1 MRKILPAL
9 VLLCLP
15 SFLAVAQ
22 PAPDVP
28 PAAQVMELRLLALS
42 RAYVRPL
49 AETVARLNT
58 VPGIT
63 DAQAVS
69 YADDVLTLKCTTS
82 LSHEAIASALGLR
95 LLRAEGLALTL
106 APSEDIRSRR
116 AEARAVVGMI
126 GRKVADSIK
135 RDSNGERTGLEFGAR
150 DGIEARVQALGL
162 DPAILKGSFYQP
174 ADYHLETPGEGSG
187 DGYRIWAGDKWEG
200 MYVANTDS
208 SNKALVDYDPAS
220 RFVGMI
226 VPMGWGYQEPAWVDG
241 EGIMMASVGERSD
254 TNWSGE
260 LAVVGGSKLI
270 TEIMQAAV
278 AWRIRNSTSKLEAA
292 PNGRGYT
299 LMNELPGGDDIEY
312 WGYEHYEISD
322 LLLTW
327 RADDE
332 GNLVA
337 RVRAH
342 TEASPWYLDAEVN
355 TGPVLKRYAEM
366 DRKTRREVNRA
377 DLGNDLVW
385 LHGPETDAA
394 VLRARRDEARNALNS
409 LSDALAATMKA
420 KPDTKLEA
428 LCGTLDNAEL
438 AAALG
443 FKADALA
450 YYKPAEFTIRRQ
462 MLGDVEI
469 AVGTPAKGGRR
480 WIVMN
485 PASGEVIR
493 RFQ

>member
-1 MRKILPAL
+1 MPAL
-9 VLLCLP
+9 LLCL
-15 SFLAVAQ
+15 LAISVDAQ
-22 PAPDVP
+22 PAPDSP
-28 PAAQVMELRLLALS
+28 PASQAVELRLLALS

-49 AETVARLNT
+49 DDTVTRLNG

-63 DAQAVS
+63 DAQAVG
-69 YADDVLTLKCTTS
+69 YADDVLTLKCNTT
-82 LSHEAIASALGLR
+82 LSHDNIAKALGLR
-95 LLRAEGLALTL
+95 ILRTDGQVLTL
-106 APSEDIRSRR
+106 APSDDIRSRR

-126 GRKVADSIK
+126 GRKIADSIK
-135 RDSNGERTGLEFGAR
+135 RDSNGERTGLSFGAR
-150 DGIEARVQALGL
+150 DGIDARVQALGL
-162 DPAILKGSFYQP
+162 DPAILNGTYYKP
-174 ADYHLETPGEGSG
+174 ADYRLETPGEGTG
-187 DGYRIWAGDKWEG
+187 DGYRVWAGDKWEG
-200 MYVANTDS
+200 MYVAQTDS
-208 SNKALVDYDPAS
+208 SNKALVEFDPAS

-278 AWRIRNSTSKLEAA
+278 AWRIRNSTAKLEAA
-292 PNGRGYT
+292 PTGRGYT

-327 RADDE
+327 RADAD

-342 TEASPWYLDAEVN
+342 TSASPWYLDAEVN

-377 DLGNDLVW
+377 ELGNDLVW
-385 LHGPETDAA
+385 LVGPETDAA

-409 LSDALAATMKA
+409 LSEALAAALKA
-420 KPDTKLEA
+420 RPDTDLDT
-428 LCGTLDNAEL
+428 LCGTLDSAEL

-443 FKADALA
+443 FKPDANA
-450 YYKPAEFTIRRQ
+450 YFKPADFTIRRQ

-469 AVGTPAKGGRR
+469 AVGTPARGGRR
-480 WIVMN
+480 WVVMN